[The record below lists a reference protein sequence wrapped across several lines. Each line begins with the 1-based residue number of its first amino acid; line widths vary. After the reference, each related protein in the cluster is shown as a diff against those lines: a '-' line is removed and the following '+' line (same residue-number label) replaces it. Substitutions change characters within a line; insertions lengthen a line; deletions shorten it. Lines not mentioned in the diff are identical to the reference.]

1 MLPRFRVRFL
11 PRSFLHLH
19 SLLCILYSV
28 IMSPRFQVWLT
39 RLARNWRESVTW
51 SKKAGIWAPEQ
62 LKMADLVSLEFDGK
76 TLGLT
81 PSNLSKTTIARFFNV
96 HEEGLHL
103 KVVHNGK
110 TDNIWPLSN
119 GKFLVPLGTTN
130 AHVIAFN
137 ASEDSEDFVQ
147 GAFDF
152 RLVLR
157 VLLVF

>member
-1 MLPRFRVRFL
+1 
-11 PRSFLHLH
+11 
-19 SLLCILYSV
+19 
-28 IMSPRFQVWLT
+28 
-39 RLARNWRESVTW
+39 
-51 SKKAGIWAPEQ
+51 
-62 LKMADLVSLEFDGK
+62 MADLVSLEFEGK

-110 TDNIWPLSN
+110 TENNWPLSN
-119 GKFLVPLGTTN
+119 GEFLVPLGTTN

-147 GAFDF
+147 GAFLPVSITSF
-152 RLVLR
+152 ISIILLLI
-157 VLLVF
+157 LLVNSVERVENIVRKSLEMIHMAVSVMY

>member
-1 MLPRFRVRFL
+1 V
-11 PRSFLHLH
+11 
-19 SLLCILYSV
+19 
-28 IMSPRFQVWLT
+28 
-39 RLARNWRESVTW
+39 
-51 SKKAGIWAPEQ
+51 SKKGGNLAPEQ
-62 LKMADLVSLEFDGK
+62 VKMADLVSLEFDGK

-81 PSNLSKTTIARFFNV
+81 PSSLNKTTIARFFNV

-130 AHVIAFN
+130 ADVIAFN

-152 RLVLR
+152 RLV
-157 VLLVF
+157 

>member
-1 MLPRFRVRFL
+1 
-11 PRSFLHLH
+11 
-19 SLLCILYSV
+19 
-28 IMSPRFQVWLT
+28 MSRDQKRWEYLGSRT
-39 RLARNWRESVTW
+39 SGNG
-51 SKKAGIWAPEQ
+51 K
-62 LKMADLVSLEFDGK
+62 GK

-96 HEEGLHL
+96 HEEGLYL

-110 TDNIWPLSN
+110 TENNWPLSN

-137 ASEDSEDFVQ
+137 ASEDNEDFVQ

-157 VLLVF
+157 VLLGNLRNMSTVPFLPE

>member
-1 MLPRFRVRFL
+1 
-11 PRSFLHLH
+11 
-19 SLLCILYSV
+19 
-28 IMSPRFQVWLT
+28 MS
-39 RLARNWRESVTW
+39 REQKRREFGSRT
-51 SKKAGIWAPEQ
+51 SI
-62 LKMADLVSLEFDGK
+62 MADLVSLEFDGK

-130 AHVIAFN
+130 ADVIAFN
-137 ASEDSEDFVQ
+137 ASEDSEDLICT
-147 GAFDF
+147 GS
-152 RLVLR
+152 LR
-157 VLLVF
+157 FPVSIKIIIRIIFLLILLVNSVG